1 MRFVQHLGDMMALG
15 PDAAAVA
22 LPVGGATLDGP
33 LVRSWGV

>member
-1 MRFVQHLGDMMALG
+1 MALG